1 MCSYGEAYRKK
12 NLSGGGGGG
21 DAIVGGLCRANR
33 HCLI

>member
-12 NLSGGGGGG
+12 NLSGGGGG